1 MSYEKNQAY
10 MQKLMQECLSDED
23 PEVDPYESDASN
35 DEYKPGSNEEYSDS
49 SYEHRQPDFMWASTL
64 DIIV

>member
-1 MSYEKNQAY
+1 
-10 MQKLMQECLSDED
+10 MQECLSDED

-49 SYEHRQPDFMWASTL
+49 SYEHRQPDFM
-64 DIIV
+64 